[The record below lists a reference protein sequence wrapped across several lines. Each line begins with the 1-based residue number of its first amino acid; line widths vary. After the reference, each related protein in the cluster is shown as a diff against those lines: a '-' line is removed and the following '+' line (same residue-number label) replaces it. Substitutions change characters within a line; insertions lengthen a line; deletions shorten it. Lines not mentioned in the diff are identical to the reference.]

1 MGVGIMLKLR
11 ELRKQKNLS
20 IKELGAMLGLAES
33 TISLYENGK
42 REPDIATLIK
52 IANYF
57 NVSVDELLG
66 CNDSDDDTM
75 NAEYRST
82 IREVH
87 TPVMINFENMCKSLD
102 EETLDRIH
110 VILYSIRRIQ
120 NNSEIKVKDK
130 QYLFAC
136 IAEIVGRVELYVDNF
151 QSLYNEKKDFDLPQY
166 NNRFISS
173 EIRVLKDIVDTVCSP
188 EEEIK
193 KTKTI
198 IIPMYLTGASA
209 GTGNWL
215 DDNISVEWV
224 TIPNNKTTQKA
235 DYMLKVVGDSMQ
247 PKFFDG
253 DLVLVKSSESIYEG
267 EIGVFILNNE
277 SYIKKMGR
285 NELISLNPAY
295 NPIKLHE
302 YDDIRC
308 AGKVLGTLDLQ

>member
-1 MGVGIMLKLR
+1 MLKLR
-11 ELRKQKNLS
+11 EFRKQKNLS
-20 IKELGAMLGLAES
+20 MKELGAILGLAES

-308 AGKVLGTLDLQ
+308 AGKVLGTLDIQ

>member
-1 MGVGIMLKLR
+1 MLKLR

-20 IKELGAMLGLAES
+20 MKELGSILGLAES

-42 REPDIATLIK
+42 REPDIATLKK

-82 IREVH
+82 VREVH

-102 EETLDRIH
+102 EETLGRIH
-110 VILYSIRRIQ
+110 VVLHSLRLIQ
-120 NNSEIKVKDK
+120 NNTEFNVNDK
-130 QYLFAC
+130 KHFFDC
-136 IAEIVGRVELYVDNF
+136 IAAIVGRIELHINNF
-151 QSLYNEKKDFDLPQY
+151 QSLSDKKNSFDLSKY
-166 NNRFISS
+166 NNRFINA
-173 EIRVLKDIVDTVCSP
+173 EIKALKDIVDTLCSP
-188 EEEIK
+188 EEAE

-215 DDNISVEWV
+215 DDNVSVEWM
-224 TIPNNKTTQKA
+224 TIPNNKETQKA

-253 DLVLVKSSESIYEG
+253 DYILVKSSESIFEG
-267 EIGVFILNNE
+267 EIGIFILNGE

-295 NPIKLHE
+295 EPIKLTE
-302 YDDIRC
+302 YDNIRC
-308 AGKVLGTLDLQ
+308 AGKVLGTLDM